1 MKEPGALCKRLTDS
15 AGATRGFPNQKIRS
29 AMRQRGA
36 ARKLVLL
43 LTAAALCIGL
53 AFYFGASRTSAER
66 EHGNHDWL
74 HHGNDLANTRF
85 QNLDQINPS
94 NVKNLQVAWVFHTGV
109 LDPLAEL
116 EATPIE
122 VDGRLFI
129 TDGHDNVFALNA
141 ATGKMLWKFDGFND
155 EAQLAAFFLCCGR
168 NNHGVA
174 FGEGTVFVGR
184 FDDSVVALNAET
196 GKVLWQN
203 TVADFHDRVA
213 INSAPQFV
221 EAGGRELVIISLS
234 GGEFEIRGQVFALDA
249 KTGNTVWHFSTTQ
262 PTSFA
267 GQSFLTGGAAVWVPP
282 AIDADLGLVYLSVGN
297 AAPDIQGENRGGDN
311 LFSASIVAI
320 NLFTG
325 NPVWHFQEV
334 HHDIWD
340 YDSAQPA
347 VLFPLEKD
355 GKHFKALGHCSKTGQ
370 YFILDRRTGEGIFAV
385 TERPVPASGASA
397 AFQIAAPTQ
406 PYSAVEPMTPL
417 RFDQLTPE
425 EQPDTK
431 AITAAFTAFLAP
443 NQTEVALSP
452 QYTPPDDTL
461 RLIMPGDNGGC
472 EWNPAAYS
480 PRTKYVYYGA
490 RHDPDVFKTHSGNTS
505 LIPEAVNGD
514 LHLGS
519 TFINHVPGAKPFGL
533 YGATDTRTGKVVWKI
548 QVPQPAKSGVLVAGD
563 VVFFGEGNG
572 KFDAAD
578 ARTGEM
584 LFAFDAPSNITNAGG
599 AAGGPMAY
607 LADGR
612 EFVVNAFGGNV
623 PDRSITAGGNCLG
636 GGSICDNPVGDAY
649 IAFAL
654 PTHEKVNETGQKKE
668 KDKDKDKDKEKN
680 E

>member
-1 MKEPGALCKRLTDS
+1 MKETGTLDPHRTIS
-15 AGATRGFPNQKIRS
+15 ATVIIETIARNLRS
-29 AMRQRGA
+29 AMGRRP
-36 ARKLVLL
+36 RTVKIFLIV
-43 LTAAALCIGL
+43 AAATLCL
-53 AFYFGASRTSAER
+53 SVALYFAATHAAAE
-66 EHGNHDWL
+66 HPNHDWP

-94 NVKNLQVAWVFHTGV
+94 NVNKLQVAWVFHTGV

-116 EATPIE
+116 EASPIE

-129 TDGHDNVFALNA
+129 TDGHDDVFALNA
-141 ATGKMLWKFDGFND
+141 ATGQLLWKFDGFND
-155 EAQLAAFFLCCGR
+155 ETQLANFFLCCGR

-174 FGEGTVFVGR
+174 FGEGKVFVGR
-184 FDDSVVALNAET
+184 FDDSVVALNAQT
-196 GKVLWQN
+196 GKVVWQS
-203 TVADFHDRVA
+203 TVADFHDRVS

-221 EAGGRELVIISLS
+221 EVGDRELVIISLS

-249 KTGNTVWHFSTTQ
+249 KTGNTVWRFSTTQ

-267 GQSFLTGGAAVWVPP
+267 GQSFMTGGGAVWNPP
-282 AIDADLGLVYLSVGN
+282 AIDPDLGLVYLSVGN
-297 AAPDIQGENRGGDN
+297 AAPDILGENRGGDN
-311 LFSASIVAI
+311 LFSASVVA
-320 NLFTG
+320 LDLLTG

-347 VLFPLEKD
+347 VLFPLDKD

-370 YFILDRRTGEGIFAV
+370 YYILDRGTGQPIFPV
-385 TERPVPASGASA
+385 TERPVPPSVAGA

-417 RFDQLTPE
+417 SFDQLTTE
-425 EQPDTK
+425 EQPDTA
-431 AITAAFTAFLAP
+431 AITAAFSSFLAP
-443 NQTEVALSP
+443 GQTEVARSP
-452 QYTPPDDTL
+452 QYTPPDETL

-472 EWNPAAYS
+472 EWNPAAFS
-480 PRTKYVYYGA
+480 PRTKFVYYGA
-490 RHDPDVFKTHSGNTS
+490 RHDPDVFKTRSGNSS
-505 LIPEAVNGD
+505 LIPQAVNGD

-519 TFINHVPGAKPFGL
+519 TFFNHVPGAKPFGL

-548 QVPQPAKSGVLVAGD
+548 RLPQPAKSGVLVAGD

-578 ARTGEM
+578 AKTGNM
-584 LFAFDAPSNITNAGG
+584 LFTFDAPANITNAGG
-599 AAGGPMAY
+599 AAAGPIAY

-612 EFVVNAFGGNV
+612 EFIVNAFGGNV
-623 PDRSITAGGNCLG
+623 PDRSITANGNCLG
-636 GGSICDNPVGDAY
+636 GGHACDNPVGDAF

-654 PTHEKVNETGQKKE
+654 PRRGE
-668 KDKDKDKDKEKN
+668 
-680 E
+680 

>member
-1 MKEPGALCKRLTDS
+1 MKETGSPDS
-15 AGATRGFPNQKIRS
+15 HETNSGNTILEFLAQSMRS
-29 AMRQRGA
+29 AVGQGPA
-36 ARKLVLL
+36 ARNIILIVAAVTLVF
-43 LTAAALCIGL
+43 AAALY
-53 AFYFGASRTSAER
+53 FYFAATRAAAE
-66 EHGNHDWL
+66 HPNHDWP
-74 HHGNDLANTRF
+74 HHGKDLANTRF

-94 NVKNLQVAWVFHTGV
+94 NVNKLQVAWVFHTGV
-109 LDPLAEL
+109 LDTLSEL
-116 EATPIE
+116 EASPIE

-141 ATGKMLWKFDGFND
+141 ASGQQLWKFDGFND
-155 EAQLAAFFLCCGR
+155 EAQLAKFFLCCGR

-174 FGEGTVFVGR
+174 FGDGAVFVGR

-203 TVADFHDRVA
+203 SVADFHDKVS

-221 EAGGRELVIISLS
+221 RFGGRDLVIVSLS

-249 KTGNTVWHFSTTQ
+249 KTGKTVWGFSTTQ

-267 GQSFLTGGAAVWVPP
+267 GQSFLTGGGAVWNPP

-297 AAPDIQGENRGGDN
+297 AAPDILGENRAGDN
-311 LFSASIVAI
+311 LFSASIVAVD
-320 NLFTG
+320 LGSG

-355 GKHFKALGHCSKTGQ
+355 GKHFRALGHCAKTGQ
-370 YFILDRRTGEGIFAV
+370 YFILDRRTGDPIFAV
-385 TERPVPASGASA
+385 TEQPVPAGAT
-397 AFQIAAPTQ
+397 FQMAKPTQ

-417 RFDQLTPE
+417 SFDQLTAE
-425 EQPDTK
+425 EQPDTD
-431 AITAAFTAFLAP
+431 AITAAFTSFLAP
-443 NQTEVALSP
+443 GQTKVLLSP
-452 QYTPPDDTL
+452 QYTPPDEML

-490 RHDPDVFKTHSGNTS
+490 RHDPDVFKTQAGNDS
-505 LIPEAVNGD
+505 LIPQAVNGD

-519 TFINHVPGAKPFGL
+519 TFINHVPGAKPFGI

-572 KFDAAD
+572 TFDAVD
-578 ARTGEM
+578 AKTGKK
-584 LFAFDAPSNITNAGG
+584 LFTYNAPANITNAGG
-599 AAGGPMAY
+599 AAAGPIAY
-607 LADGR
+607 LANGR
-612 EFVVNAFGGNV
+612 EFIVNAFGGNV
-623 PDRSITAGGNCLG
+623 PDRSITANGNCLG
-636 GGSICDNPVGDAY
+636 GG
-649 IAFAL
+649 
-654 PTHEKVNETGQKKE
+654 H
-668 KDKDKDKDKEKN
+668 
-680 E
+680 

>member
-1 MKEPGALCKRLTDS
+1 MKEPGALGKRLMNSTHATLGS
-15 AGATRGFPNQKIRS
+15 ANRKARS
-29 AMRQRGA
+29 LMGQRGT

-43 LTAAALCIGL
+43 LTATALCLGMTL
-53 AFYFGASRTSAER
+53 YFGASLTSAEH
-66 EHGNHDWL
+66 EHGSHDWL

-85 QNLDQINPS
+85 QNLDQINPG
-94 NVKNLQVAWVFHTGV
+94 NAKNLNVAWVFHTGV

-122 VDGRLFI
+122 VDERLFI
-129 TDGHDNVFALNA
+129 TDGHDDVFALHA
-141 ATGKMLWKFDGFND
+141 ATGKMLWKFDGFSD

-174 FGEGTVFVGR
+174 YGDGTVFVGR

-196 GKVLWQN
+196 GKLVWKRTIAN
-203 TVADFHDRVA
+203 FHDKVS

-221 EAGGRELVIISLS
+221 EAGGHELVIISLS
-234 GGEFEIRGQVFALDA
+234 GGEYEIRGQVFALDA

-297 AAPDIQGENRGGDN
+297 AAPDIRGEDRGGDN

-325 NPVWHFQEV
+325 VPVWHFQEV

-347 VLFPLEKD
+347 VLFSLEKD
-355 GKHFKALGHCSKTGQ
+355 GKQFSALGHCRKNGQ
-370 YFILDRRTGEGIFAV
+370 YYILDRRTGEPIYKV
-385 TERPVPASGASA
+385 TEEPVPPSGPGA
-397 AFQIAAPTQ
+397 AFQNAAATQ
-406 PYSAVEPMTPL
+406 PVSAVEPLTPL
-417 RFDQLTPE
+417 RFNQLTAE
-425 EQPDTK
+425 EQPDK
-431 AITAAFTAFLAP
+431 AAITAAFSSFLAP
-443 NQTEVALSP
+443 GQKEVVLSP
-452 QYTPPDDTL
+452 EYTPPDETL

-472 EWNPAAYS
+472 EWAPAAYS

-505 LIPEAVNGD
+505 LIHQAVNGD

-533 YGATDTRTGKVVWKI
+533 YGATDTRTGKVIWKI
-548 QVPQPAKSGVLVAGD
+548 RIPQPAKSGVLVAGD
-563 VVFFGEGNG
+563 LVFFGEGNG
-572 KFDAAD
+572 TFDAAD
-578 ARTGEM
+578 ARTGKM
-584 LFAFDAPSNITNAGG
+584 LFSFHAPGKITNAGG
-599 AAGGPMAY
+599 AAAGPMAY
-607 LADGR
+607 LVDGR

-623 PDRSITAGGNCLG
+623 PDRGVTSNGDCLG
-636 GGSICDNPVGDAY
+636 GGSLCDNPVGDAY

-654 PTHEKVNETGQKKE
+654 STHE
-668 KDKDKDKDKEKN
+668 KDKDE
-680 E
+680 

>member
-15 AGATRGFPNQKIRS
+15 AGATLGFPKEKVRS
-29 AMRQRGA
+29 ATGQRGA
-36 ARKLVLL
+36 AHKLVLL
-43 LTAAALCIGL
+43 LTAAALCVGVVL
-53 AFYFGASRTSAER
+53 YFGASRTWAER

-85 QNLDQINPS
+85 QNLDQINPG
-94 NVKNLQVAWVFHTGV
+94 NVKNLKVAWVFHTGV

-141 ATGKMLWKFDGFND
+141 ATGRMLWKFDGFSD

-174 FGEGTVFVGR
+174 YGEGKVFVGR
-184 FDDSVVALNAET
+184 FDDSVVALNGET
-196 GKVLWQN
+196 GKVVWSRTIAN
-203 TVADFHDRVA
+203 FHDKVS

-221 EAGGRELVIISLS
+221 EAGGHELVIISLS
-234 GGEFEIRGQVFALDA
+234 GGEYEIRGQVFALDA
-249 KTGNTVWHFSTTQ
+249 KTGNTVWRFSTTQ

-267 GQSFLTGGAAVWVPP
+267 GQSFLNGGAAVWVPP
-282 AIDADLGLVYLSVGN
+282 AIDEDLGLVYLSVGN
-297 AAPDIQGENRGGDN
+297 AAPDILGENRGGDN

-347 VLFPLEKD
+347 VLFPLEIKNNGS
-355 GKHFKALGHCSKTGQ
+355 GKQFKALGHCSKNGQ
-370 YFILDRRTGEGIFAV
+370 YYILDRRTGEPIYKV
-385 TERPVPASGASA
+385 TEKPVPTGA
-397 AFQIAAPTQ
+397 AFQNAAPTQ
-406 PYSAVEPMTPL
+406 PYSAVEPLTL
-417 RFDQLTPE
+417 LSFDQLTAE
-425 EQPDTK
+425 EQPDK
-431 AITAAFTAFLAP
+431 AAITAAFSSFLAP
-443 NQTEVALSP
+443 GQKEVVFSP
-452 QYTPPDDTL
+452 QYTPPDETL

-472 EWNPAAYS
+472 EWASAAYS

-490 RHDPDVFKTHSGNTS
+490 RQEPDVFKTHSGNTS
-505 LIPEAVNGD
+505 LVPQAVNGD

-519 TFINHVPGAKPFGL
+519 QFINRVPGVKAFGM
-533 YGATDTRTGKVVWKI
+533 YGATNTETGKVVWKI
-548 QVPQPAKSGVLVAGD
+548 QIPQPAKSGVLVAGD
-563 VVFFGEGNG
+563 LVFFGEGNG
-572 KFDAAD
+572 TFDAAD
-578 ARTGEM
+578 ARTGKM
-584 LFAFDAPSNITNAGG
+584 LFNFHAPSKITNAGG
-599 AAGGPMAY
+599 AAAGPVAY
-607 LADGR
+607 LVDGR

-623 PDRSITAGGNCLG
+623 PDRTITSNGNCLR
-636 GGSICDNPVGDAY
+636 GGSVCDNPVGDAY

-654 PTHEKVNETGQKKE
+654 STHE
-668 KDKDKDKDKEKN
+668 KDKDE
-680 E
+680 

>member
-1 MKEPGALCKRLTDS
+1 MKGPEGLDKRVTDTAHAALRL
-15 AGATRGFPNQKIRS
+15 PNRKVRALVGQL
-29 AMRQRGA
+29 GA
-36 ARKLVLL
+36 ARRVVLL
-43 LTAAALCIGL
+43 LTAAALCLGVV
-53 AFYFGASRTSAER
+53 FYFGASRTSAER
-66 EHGNHDWL
+66 EHGNHDWPN
-74 HHGNDLANTRF
+74 HGNDLANTRF
-85 QNLDQINPS
+85 QDLDQINPG
-94 NVKNLQVAWVFHTGV
+94 NVQKLEVAWVFHTGV

-129 TDGHDNVFALNA
+129 TDGHDNLFALNA
-141 ATGKMLWKFDGFND
+141 ATGQMLWKLDGFND
-155 EAQLAAFFLCCGR
+155 ETQLAAFFLCCGR

-174 FGEGTVFVGR
+174 YGDGKVFIGR

-196 GKVLWQN
+196 GKVVWQS
-203 TVADFHDRVA
+203 TVANFHDRVS

-221 EAGGRELVIISLS
+221 KSGGRELVIISLS
-234 GGEFEIRGQVFALDA
+234 GGEYEIRGQVFALDA

-262 PTSFA
+262 STSFA
-267 GQSFLTGGAAVWVPP
+267 GQSFQTGGAAVWVPP

-297 AAPDIQGENRGGDN
+297 AAPDIRGEERAGDN
-311 LFSASIVAI
+311 LYSASILAL
-320 NLFTG
+320 NLLTG

-370 YFILDRRTGEGIFAV
+370 YYILDRRTGEPIYQV
-385 TERPVPASGASA
+385 TEKPVPPTAPSA
-397 AFQIAAPTQ
+397 AFQNPAPTQ
-406 PYSAVEPMTPL
+406 PYSAVEPLTL
-417 RFDQLTPE
+417 LSFSQLTPD
-425 EQPDTK
+425 EQPDTA
-431 AITAAFTAFLAP
+431 AITAALSSFLAP
-443 NQTEVALSP
+443 GQTSVTLSP

-472 EWNPAAYS
+472 EWAPAAYS

-490 RHDPDVFKTHSGNTS
+490 RQEPDVFKTHSGNTS
-505 LIPEAVNGD
+505 LVPQAVNGD

-519 TFINHVPGAKPFGL
+519 QFINQVPGAKPFGM
-533 YGATDTRTGKVVWKI
+533 YGATNTQTGKVVWKI
-548 QVPQPAKSGVLVAGD
+548 QIPQPAKSGVLVAGD
-563 VVFFGEGNG
+563 LVFFGEGNG
-572 KFDAAD
+572 TFDAAD
-578 ARTGEM
+578 ARTGNK
-584 LFAFDAPSNITNAGG
+584 LFSFNAPSNITHAGG
-599 AAGGPMAY
+599 AAAGPMAY

-623 PDRSITAGGNCLG
+623 PDRTITANGNCLV

-654 PTHEKVNETGQKKE
+654 PSREKE
-668 KDKDKDKDKEKN
+668 KDKDKDK
-680 E
+680 

>member
-1 MKEPGALCKRLTDS
+1 MKETRPLDS
-15 AGATRGFPNQKIRS
+15 NGTNS
-29 AMRQRGA
+29 ANTILEFLARNVWSAVGQRPA
-36 ARKLVLL
+36 ARSIVLIVA
-43 LTAAALCIGL
+43 AAALCFGVAL
-53 AFYFGASRTSAER
+53 YFGASRTSAER
-66 EHGNHDWL
+66 EHANHDWPN
-74 HHGNDLANTRF
+74 HGKDLANTRF
-85 QNLDQINPS
+85 QNLDQINAS
-94 NVKNLQVAWVFHTGV
+94 NVNKLQVAWVFHTGV
-109 LDPLAEL
+109 LDPLSEL
-116 EATPIE
+116 EASPIE
-122 VDGRLFI
+122 VDGRLYI
-129 TDGHDNVFALNA
+129 TDGHDDVFALDA

-155 EAQLAAFFLCCGR
+155 EAQLAKFFLCCGR

-174 FGEGTVFVGR
+174 YGNGTVFVGR
-184 FDDSVVALNAET
+184 FDDSVVALNAKT
-196 GKVLWQN
+196 GKVAWQS

-221 EAGGRELVIISLS
+221 EAGGRELVVISLS

-249 KTGNTVWHFSTTQ
+249 KTGKTVWRFSTTQ

-267 GQSFLTGGAAVWVPP
+267 GQSFLTGGGAVWNPP
-282 AIDADLGLVYLSVGN
+282 AIDSDLGLVYLSVGN

-311 LFSASIVAI
+311 LYSASVVAVD
-320 NLFTG
+320 LFTG

-347 VLFPLEKD
+347 VLFPIEKG
-355 GKHFKALGHCSKTGQ
+355 GKHFRALGHCAKTGQ
-370 YFILDRRTGEGIFAV
+370 YFILDRRTGDPIFAV
-385 TERPVPASGASA
+385 TEKPVPASGAGA

-417 RFDQLTPE
+417 RFDQLTAE
-425 EQPDTK
+425 EQPDTA
-431 AITAAFTAFLAP
+431 AITAAFTSFLAP
-443 NQTEVALSP
+443 GQTEVVLSP
-452 QYTPPDDTL
+452 QYTPPDETL

-490 RHDPDVFKTHSGNTS
+490 RHDPDVFKTQAGNDS
-505 LIPEAVNGD
+505 LIPQAVNGD

-572 KFDAAD
+572 KFDAVD
-578 ARTGEM
+578 ARTGDK
-584 LFAFDAPSNITNAGG
+584 LFAFDAPANIKNAGG
-599 AAGGPMAY
+599 AAAGPIAY

-612 EFVVNAFGGNV
+612 EFIVNAFGGNV
-623 PDRSITAGGNCLG
+623 PDRSITANGNCLG
-636 GGSICDNPVGDAY
+636 GGHTCDNPVGDAF

-654 PTHEKVNETGQKKE
+654 PRRGDE
-668 KDKDKDKDKEKN
+668 
-680 E
+680 

>member
-1 MKEPGALCKRLTDS
+1 MKETGARDLHRTNSVSTILES
-15 AGATRGFPNQKIRS
+15 LARNVRFAAG
-29 AMRQRGA
+29 QRPA
-36 ARKLVLL
+36 ARNIVLIVA
-43 LTAAALCIGL
+43 AAALCFGVVL
-53 AFYFGASRTSAER
+53 YFGAARTFAQR
-66 EHGNHDWL
+66 EHSNHDWPN
-74 HHGNDLANTRF
+74 HGNDLANTRF

-94 NVKNLQVAWVFHTGV
+94 NVKNLKVAWVFHTGV

-129 TDGHDNVFALNA
+129 TDGHDDVFALNA
-141 ATGKMLWKFDGFND
+141 ATGRMLWKFDGFND
-155 EAQLAAFFLCCGR
+155 EAQLAKFFLCCGR

-174 FGEGTVFVGR
+174 FGDSTVFVGR

-221 EAGGRELVIISLS
+221 AAGHQDLVIISLS

-249 KTGNTVWHFSTTQ
+249 KTGKTVWRFSTTQ

-267 GQSFLTGGAAVWVPP
+267 GQSFLTGGGAVWNPP

-297 AAPDIQGENRGGDN
+297 AAPDILGENRGGDN
-311 LFSASIVAI
+311 LFSASIVAVD
-320 NLFTG
+320 LFTG

-347 VLFPLEKD
+347 VLFPFEKD
-355 GKHFKALGHCSKTGQ
+355 GKHFRALGHCSKTGQ
-370 YFILDRRTGEGIFAV
+370 YYILDRRTGDPIFPV
-385 TERPVPASGASA
+385 TERPVPSGAG
-397 AFQIAAPTQ
+397 FQNAAPTQ
-406 PYSAVEPMTPL
+406 PYSAVESMTPL
-417 RFDQLTPE
+417 RFDQLTAE
-425 EQPDTK
+425 EQPDTA
-431 AITAAFTAFLAP
+431 AITAAFSAFLAP
-443 NQTEVALSP
+443 GQTEVALSP
-452 QYTPPDDTL
+452 QYTPPDVTL
-461 RLIMPGDNGGC
+461 RLIIPGDNGGC
-472 EWNPAAYS
+472 EWAPAAFS

-519 TFINHVPGAKPFGL
+519 TFINHVPGARPFGL

-548 QVPQPAKSGVLVAGD
+548 RVPQPAKSGVLVAGD

-572 KFDAAD
+572 TFDAAD

-584 LFAFDAPSNITNAGG
+584 LFAFDAPSKITNAGG
-599 AAGGPMAY
+599 AAAGPMAY

-623 PDRSITAGGNCLG
+623 PDRSITANGNCLG
-636 GGSICDNPVGDAY
+636 GGHRCDNPVGDTF

-654 PTHEKVNETGQKKE
+654 PRRGEE
-668 KDKDKDKDKEKN
+668 
-680 E
+680 

>member
-1 MKEPGALCKRLTDS
+1 MKETGSPDS
-15 AGATRGFPNQKIRS
+15 HETNSGNTILEFLAQSMRS
-29 AMRQRGA
+29 AVGQRPA
-36 ARKLVLL
+36 ARNIILIVAAVTLVF
-43 LTAAALCIGL
+43 AAAL
-53 AFYFGASRTSAER
+53 YFGASPTSAQR
-66 EHGNHDWL
+66 EHANHDWPN
-74 HHGNDLANTRF
+74 HGNDLANTRF
-85 QNLDQINPS
+85 QNLDQINPN
-94 NVKNLQVAWVFHTGV
+94 NVNKLQVAWVFHTGV
-109 LDPLAEL
+109 LDPLSEL
-116 EATPIE
+116 EASPIE

-129 TDGHDNVFALNA
+129 TDGHDDVFALNA
-141 ATGKMLWKFDGFND
+141 ASGQQLWKFDGFND
-155 EAQLAAFFLCCGR
+155 EAQLAKFFLCCGR

-174 FGEGTVFVGR
+174 FGDGAVFVGR

-203 TVADFHDRVA
+203 TVADFHDKVS

-221 EAGGRELVIISLS
+221 HFGGRDLVIISLS

-249 KTGNTVWHFSTTQ
+249 KTGKIVWRFSTTQ

-267 GQSFLTGGAAVWVPP
+267 GQSFLTGGGAVWNPP

-297 AAPDIQGENRGGDN
+297 AAPDILGENRAGDN
-311 LFSASIVAI
+311 LFSASIVAVD
-320 NLFTG
+320 LSTG

-355 GKHFKALGHCSKTGQ
+355 GKHFRALGHCAKTGQ
-370 YFILDRRTGEGIFAV
+370 YFILDRRTGQPIFPV
-385 TERPVPASGASA
+385 TEQPVPASGAAA

-417 RFDQLTPE
+417 RFDQLTDE
-425 EQPDTK
+425 EQPDTA
-431 AITAAFTAFLAP
+431 AITAAFSTFLAQG
-443 NQTEVALSP
+443 QTEVVLSP
-452 QYTPPDDTL
+452 QYTPPDETL

-472 EWNPAAYS
+472 EWNPAAFS

-519 TFINHVPGAKPFGL
+519 TFINHVPGAKPFGI

-548 QVPQPAKSGVLVAGD
+548 RIPQPAKSGVLVAGD
-563 VVFFGEGNG
+563 LVFFGEGNG
-572 KFDAAD
+572 KFDAVD
-578 ARTGEM
+578 AKTGKM
-584 LFAFDAPSNITNAGG
+584 LFTFDAPANIPNAGG
-599 AAGGPMAY
+599 AAAGPIAY
-607 LADGR
+607 LAEGR
-612 EFVVNAFGGNV
+612 EFIVNAFGGNV
-623 PDRSITAGGNCLG
+623 PDRSITANGNCLG
-636 GGSICDNPVGDAY
+636 GGHKCDNPVGDAF

-654 PTHEKVNETGQKKE
+654 PRRGDE
-668 KDKDKDKDKEKN
+668 
-680 E
+680 

>member
-15 AGATRGFPNQKIRS
+15 AGATLGFPNKKVRS
-29 AMRQRGA
+29 VTGQRGA

-43 LTAAALCIGL
+43 LTAAALCLGVAL
-53 AFYFGASRTSAER
+53 YFGASRTSAER

-94 NVKNLQVAWVFHTGV
+94 NVKNLKVAWVFHTGV
-109 LDPLAEL
+109 LDPFAEL

-141 ATGKMLWKFDGFND
+141 ATGRMLWKFDGFSD

-174 FGEGTVFVGR
+174 YGEGTVFVGR

-196 GKVLWQN
+196 GKVVWN
-203 TVADFHDRVA
+203 RTIANFHDKVS

-221 EAGGRELVIISLS
+221 EAGGHELVIISLS
-234 GGEFEIRGQVFALDA
+234 GGEYEIRGQVFALDA
-249 KTGNTVWHFSTTQ
+249 NTGNTVWHFSTTQ

-267 GQSFLTGGAAVWVPP
+267 GQSFLNGGAAVWVPP

-297 AAPDIQGENRGGDN
+297 AAPDILGENRSGDN

-347 VLFPLEKD
+347 VLFSLEKN
-355 GKHFKALGHCSKTGQ
+355 GKQFRALGHCSKNGQ
-370 YFILDRRTGEGIFAV
+370 YYILDRRTGEPIYTV
-385 TERPVPASGASA
+385 TERPVPAGASFQNA
-397 AFQIAAPTQ
+397 AAMQ
-406 PYSAVEPMTPL
+406 PYSAVESITPL
-417 RFDQLTPE
+417 SFDQLTAE
-425 EQPDTK
+425 ELPDK
-431 AITAAFTAFLAP
+431 AAITAAFSSFLAP
-443 NQTEVALSP
+443 GQTEVALSP
-452 QYTPPDDTL
+452 QYTPPDETL

-472 EWNPAAYS
+472 EWAPAAYS

-490 RHDPDVFKTHSGNTS
+490 RHDPDVFKTHAGNTS
-505 LIPEAVNGD
+505 LVHQTVNGD

-519 TFINHVPGAKPFGL
+519 TFFNHVPGAKPFGL
-533 YGATDTRTGKVVWKI
+533 YGATDTRTGKVIWKI
-548 QVPQPAKSGVLVAGD
+548 RIPQPAKSGVLVAGD
-563 VVFFGEGNG
+563 LVFFGEGNG
-572 KFDAAD
+572 TFDAAD
-578 ARTGEM
+578 ARTGKM
-584 LFAFDAPSNITNAGG
+584 LFSFHAPSKITNAGG
-599 AAGGPMAY
+599 AAAGPMAY
-607 LADGR
+607 LVDGR

-623 PDRSITAGGNCLG
+623 PDRSVTSDGDCLG
-636 GGSICDNPVGDAY
+636 GGSLCANPVGDAY

-654 PTHEKVNETGQKKE
+654 STHEKE
-668 KDKDKDKDKEKN
+668 KDE
-680 E
+680 

>member
-1 MKEPGALCKRLTDS
+1 MKERGALCKRLTDA
-15 AGATRGFPNQKIRS
+15 AGAARGFSNRKVRS
-29 AMRQRGA
+29 VMGQRGA

-43 LTAAALCIGL
+43 LTAAVLCFGVAL
-53 AFYFGASRTSAER
+53 YFGASRTWAER

-85 QNLDQINPS
+85 QNLDQINPH
-94 NVKNLQVAWVFHTGV
+94 NVKNLKVAWVFHTGV

-141 ATGKMLWKFDGFND
+141 ATGKMLWKFDGFSD
-155 EAQLAAFFLCCGR
+155 ETQLAAFFLCCGR
-168 NNHGVA
+168 NNHGA
-174 FGEGTVFVGR
+174 AYGDGTVFVGR

-221 EAGGRELVIISLS
+221 EAGGHELVIISLS
-234 GGEFEIRGQVFALDA
+234 GGEYEIRGQVFALDA

-262 PTSFA
+262 ATSFA

-297 AAPDIQGENRGGDN
+297 AAPDILGENRGGDN

-347 VLFPLEKD
+347 VLFSLEKD
-355 GKHFKALGHCSKTGQ
+355 GKQFRALGHCSKNGQ
-370 YFILDRRTGEGIFAV
+370 YYILDRRTGEPIYKV
-385 TERPVPASGASA
+385 TEQPVPGGASFQNA
-397 AFQIAAPTQ
+397 AATQ
-406 PYSAVEPMTPL
+406 PYSAVEPLTPL
-417 RFDQLTPE
+417 SFDQLTAE
-425 EQPDTK
+425 EQPDTA
-431 AITAAFTAFLAP
+431 AITAAFSSFLAP
-443 NQTEVALSP
+443 GQTVVDLSP
-452 QYTPPDDTL
+452 QYTPPDETL

-472 EWNPAAYS
+472 EWAPAAYS

-505 LIPEAVNGD
+505 LVPQAVNGD

-519 TFINHVPGAKPFGL
+519 SFINHVPGAKPFGL

-548 QVPQPAKSGVLVAGD
+548 RIPQPAKSGVLVAGD
-563 VVFFGEGNG
+563 LVFFGEGNG
-572 KFDAAD
+572 TFDAAD
-578 ARTGEM
+578 ARTGKM
-584 LFAFDAPSNITNAGG
+584 LFSFNAPSKITNAGG
-599 AAGGPMAY
+599 AAAGPMAY
-607 LADGR
+607 LVDGR

-623 PDRSITAGGNCLG
+623 PDRSVTSDGDCLG
-636 GGSICDNPVGDAY
+636 GGSLCANPVGDAY

-654 PTHEKVNETGQKKE
+654 STREKE
-668 KDKDKDKDKEKN
+668 KDE
-680 E
+680 

>member
-1 MKEPGALCKRLTDS
+1 MKEHGALAERSTNS
-15 AGATRGFPNQKIRS
+15 TGAPRGLPNRKAQFP
-29 AMRQRGA
+29 MRQVGA
-36 ARKLVLL
+36 AHKFVLL
-43 LTAAALCIGL
+43 LTAMALCFGVAL
-53 AFYFGASRTSAER
+53 YFGASRTSAEH
-66 EHGNHDWL
+66 EHGNHDWV

-94 NVKNLQVAWVFHTGV
+94 NVKNLKVAWVFHTGV

-141 ATGKMLWKFDGFND
+141 ATGKMLWKFDGFSD
-155 EAQLAAFFLCCGR
+155 EKQLAAFFLCCGR

-174 FGEGTVFVGR
+174 YGDGTVFVGR
-184 FDDSVVALNAET
+184 FDDSVVALHAET
-196 GKVLWQN
+196 GKVVWQK
-203 TVADFHDRVA
+203 TLADFHNRVS

-267 GQSFLTGGAAVWVPP
+267 GQSFQTGGAAVWVPP

-297 AAPDIQGENRGGDN
+297 AAPDIQGEERGGDN

-355 GKHFKALGHCSKTGQ
+355 GKHYKALGHCSKNGQ
-370 YFILDRRTGEGIFAV
+370 YYILDRRTGEPIYKV
-385 TERPVPASGASA
+385 TEKPVPSGA
-397 AFQIAAPTQ
+397 AFQNAASTQ
-406 PYSAVEPMTPL
+406 PYSAVEPITPL
-417 RFDQLTPE
+417 SFDQLTAE
-425 EQPDTK
+425 EQPDTA
-431 AITAAFTAFLAP
+431 AITAAFSSFLAP
-443 NQTEVALSP
+443 GQKEVALSS
-452 QYTPPDDTL
+452 QYTPPDETL

-472 EWNPAAYS
+472 EWAPAGYS

-519 TFINHVPGAKPFGL
+519 TFINHVPGAKPFGI

-548 QVPQPAKSGVLVAGD
+548 RIPAPAKSGVLIAGD

-572 KFDAAD
+572 TFDAAD
-578 ARTGEM
+578 ARTGKM
-584 LFAFDAPSNITNAGG
+584 LFSFHAPGKITNAGG
-599 AAGGPMAY
+599 AQAGPMAF
-607 LADGR
+607 LVDGR

-623 PDRSITAGGNCLG
+623 PDRSVTSNGDCLG
-636 GGSICDNPVGDAY
+636 GGSLCANPVGDAY

-654 PTHEKVNETGQKKE
+654 STRE
-668 KDKDKDKDKEKN
+668 KDKEDEEKDE
-680 E
+680 

>member
-15 AGATRGFPNQKIRS
+15 AGATLGFPKEKVRS
-29 AMRQRGA
+29 ATGQRGA
-36 ARKLVLL
+36 AHKLVLL
-43 LTAAALCIGL
+43 LTAAALCVGVVL
-53 AFYFGASRTSAER
+53 YFGASRTWAER

-85 QNLDQINPS
+85 QNLDQINPG
-94 NVKNLQVAWVFHTGV
+94 NVKNLKVALFFHTGV

-141 ATGKMLWKFDGFND
+141 ATGQLLWKFDGFND
-155 EAQLAAFFLCCGR
+155 ETRLAAFFLCCGR

-174 FGEGTVFVGR
+174 YGEGKVFVGR
-184 FDDSVVALNAET
+184 FDDSVVALNGET
-196 GKVLWQN
+196 GKVVWSRTIAN
-203 TVADFHDRVA
+203 FHDKVS

-221 EAGGRELVIISLS
+221 EAGGHELVIISLS
-234 GGEFEIRGQVFALDA
+234 GGEYEIRGQVFALDA
-249 KTGNTVWHFSTTQ
+249 KTGNTVWRFSTTQ

-267 GQSFLTGGAAVWVPP
+267 GQSFLNGGAAVWVPP
-282 AIDADLGLVYLSVGN
+282 AIDEDLGLVYLSVGN
-297 AAPDIQGENRGGDN
+297 AAPDIQGENRAGDN
-311 LFSASIVAI
+311 LFSASVVAVD
-320 NLFTG
+320 LFTG

-347 VLFPLEKD
+347 VLFPLEKE
-355 GKHFKALGHCSKTGQ
+355 GKHFRALGHCAKTGQ
-370 YFILDRRTGEGIFAV
+370 YFILDRRTGDPIFAV
-385 TERPVPASGASA
+385 TEQHVLASGVGA
-397 AFQIAAPTQ
+397 AFQNAAPTQ
-406 PYSAVEPMTPL
+406 PYSAVEPITPL
-417 RFDQLTPE
+417 RFEQLTPA
-425 EQPDTK
+425 EQPDTA
-431 AITAAFTAFLAP
+431 AITAAFSAILAP
-443 NQTEVALSP
+443 GQKEATLSP
-452 QYTPPDDTL
+452 QYTPPDETL

-490 RHDPDVFKTHSGNTS
+490 RHDPDVFKTRAGNDS
-505 LIPEAVNGD
+505 LIPQAVNGD

-548 QVPQPAKSGVLVAGD
+548 QVPQPAQSGVLVAGD

-578 ARTGEM
+578 AKSGKM
-584 LFAFDAPSNITNAGG
+584 LFSLDAPANITKAGG
-599 AAGGPMAY
+599 AA
-607 LADGR
+607 
-612 EFVVNAFGGNV
+612 
-623 PDRSITAGGNCLG
+623 AG
-636 GGSICDNPVGDAY
+636 A
-649 IAFAL
+649 
-654 PTHEKVNETGQKKE
+654 
-668 KDKDKDKDKEKN
+668 
-680 E
+680 